1 MKKEIKNLLYSVIT
15 ITISSLILIYSYI
28 NTIEE
33 LLPLGIVLFFMSV
46 ILLFFS
52 IINYCSFKSI
62 PVVNFINKN
71 LLCYNNMINL
81 IEYNI
86 TINKHYFI
94 QYYYFSVKDNKHYYM
109 FLDNDLMKNK
119 ISEEDLHLLFK
130 IDL

>member
-1 MKKEIKNLLYSVIT
+1 
-15 ITISSLILIYSYI
+15 
-28 NTIEE
+28 
-33 LLPLGIVLFFMSV
+33 
-46 ILLFFS
+46 
-52 IINYCSFKSI
+52 
-62 PVVNFINKN
+62 
-71 LLCYNNMINL
+71 MINL